1 MSNKPEK
8 MNSED
13 MKFKQILYDNLEMLF
28 AKLDVQNE
36 ELDKIETKLNNREY
50 QKKEREEK
58 IILTGANSRASQEE

>member
-8 MNSED
+8 IDSED

-36 ELDKIETKLNNREY
+36 ELDKIEIKLKGDNKQEKKRERNEIY
-50 QKKEREEK
+50 SEQGSNFISHE
-58 IILTGANSRASQEE
+58 